1 MAKNRASDHT
11 CNTLEPQPRQ
21 LRSWPQKGLGT
32 AEVTAS
38 GLPGRFPGRLTTWA
52 PMTDCQW
59 QSKRRGSCQKQR
71 VPLGCIS
78 LRVTFM
84 VTNTPCITTTSGGG
98 ISAMWMTMVESMTTA
113 EFMGFCGK
121 RLGPRT
127 HSTKV
132 LTRSVSSPTSSIGT
146 KRKSHTPLTTH
157 SQPTQPDAIDRSAN
171 NFPLPSTYLFLPGL
185 WHNIRRPHN
194 QCTNFQSLEWP
205 FDPLKIDRTPQRRLN
220 RITITSWSKV
230 FAIKLHQSSRP
241 LDSSDCSQLLRT
253 E

>member
-1 MAKNRASDHT
+1 MAKNCASDHT

-38 GLPGRFPGRLTTWA
+38 GLLGRFPGRLTTWT
-52 PMTDCQW
+52 PMWSTSRVTDCQW

-84 VTNTPCITTTSGGG
+84 VTSTPCITTTSGGG
-98 ISAMWMTMVESMTTA
+98 ISAMWTTMVESMTTP

-127 HSTKV
+127 PSTKV

-146 KRKSHTPLTTH
+146 KRKSHTSLTTH

-185 WHNIRRPHN
+185 WHNIRRPHS

-205 FDPLKIDRTPQRRLN
+205 LLLTPWKYQRPLN
-220 RITITSWSKV
+220 HMTITSWLKFIASHKTPSV
-230 FAIKLHQSSRP
+230 KPAFGKQWL
-241 LDSSDCSQLLRT
+241 
-253 E
+253 